1 MKNSA
6 LFITTLLVVFIF
18 GCSSDETQT
27 PNDPPETNVLISEF
41 TYSEVSPLT
50 QEISISRN
58 YLLENNKIIS
68 STYFA
73 QSFNPGVDDVMTNDV
88 YSYAN
93 DQISEITTFDN
104 GSVIRNIKYI
114 YDSNGDLTEY
124 INRFNNLNTQQSFY
138 DKHTFTHTADTIFVE
153 RRRSTD
159 GVNYDTPVSDI
170 KMVLDSNDN
179 RIYFQTFDHININD
193 QIEITRNIYDANN
206 NMTNQETSA
215 SFPDGSTF
223 FSNQQ
228 IFTYNSNHTNTL
240 QYIFEDSY
248 GRKNLMLLYHLESN
262 ALNAFNARLLS
273 PNSIIGFNIV
283 TSGNIIFPTEI
294 NSIINEEGYAIFD
307 EYIVYL
313 EDGTSLASK
322 FTIEYIFE

>member
-50 QEISISRN
+50 QETSVSKN
-58 YLLENNKIIS
+58 YLLENNKIMS
-68 STYFA
+68 STHFA

-138 DKHTFTHTADTIFVE
+138 DKHTLTHTADTVFVE

-159 GVNYDTPVSDI
+159 GINYNTLVSDL
-170 KMVLDSNDN
+170 KMVLDLNDN
-179 RIYFQTFDHININD
+179 RTYFQTFNYININD
-193 QIEITRNIYDANN
+193 QIEIKSNSYDANN
-206 NMTNQETSA
+206 NMVSQETSTIY
-215 SFPDGSTF
+215 PDGSTF
-223 FSNQQ
+223 FSNLQTY
-228 IFTYNSNHTNTL
+228 TYNLNHKNTL
-240 QYIFEDSY
+240 HYINENTF
-248 GRKNLMLLYHLESN
+248 GRKNIMLLYHLELDV
-262 ALNAFNARLLS
+262 LNNFNPKMLS
-273 PNSIIGFNIV
+273 PNTMIDFSLTSPGSI
-283 TSGNIIFPTEI
+283 TFPIDI
-294 NSIINEEGYAIFD
+294 NSTTNDEGYATFD
-307 EYIVYL
+307 EYTAYL
-313 EDGTSLASK
+313 EDGTSIASK
-322 FTIEYIFE
+322 FTIEYVFE